1 MIADPAGTTFVRVA
15 YGRVL
20 TPDNGYHSLRSSFT
34 RRLLPRLFGTLE
46 AYAYLYDQAIHG
58 YRASTVYAG
67 AVEYRSEHAVALL
80 WSATLVRSPF
90 ASLDAQTELRLA
102 YDLDFSTK
110 RGAR

>member
-1 MIADPAGTTFVRVA
+1 MRVA
-15 YGRVL
+15 YARVL

-34 RRLLPRLFGTLE
+34 RRILPRLLGTLE

-67 AVEYRSEHAVALL
+67 TVEYRSERAVALM

-90 ASLDAQTELRLA
+90 ANLDAQTELRLA

-110 RGAR
+110 RGVR